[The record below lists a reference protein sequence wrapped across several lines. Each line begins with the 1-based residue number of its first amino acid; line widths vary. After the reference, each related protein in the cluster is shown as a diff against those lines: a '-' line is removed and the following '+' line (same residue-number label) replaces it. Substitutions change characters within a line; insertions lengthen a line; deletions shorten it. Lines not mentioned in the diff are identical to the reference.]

1 MFRRAVKS
9 WRFPGGSS
17 SSVKFQRAVAKVLW
31 LAYTVTLAY
40 GLTLAPLKVVVAV
53 EKASNPLIPFPDPGA
68 SARHFLLFFGEGALS
83 ALALGWDGLAFSVAF
98 GGCSELIQYF
108 IPWRTYDVHDLTA
121 NFIGSLVGF
130 YFTLKTKSILSRVR
144 F

>member
-1 MFRRAVKS
+1 M
-9 WRFPGGSS
+9 
-17 SSVKFQRAVAKVLW
+17 AKLLW
-31 LAYTVTLAY
+31 LAYTAVLAY

-53 EKASNPLIPFPDPGA
+53 ERASNPLIPFSDPGA

-98 GGCSELIQYF
+98 GGFSELLQYF
-108 IPWRTYDVHDLTA
+108 IPWRTYDFRDLTA
-121 NFIGSLVGF
+121 NLMGSVVGF
-130 YFTLKTKSILSRVR
+130 YLILKTKSVLSRVR